1 MPEFL
6 NHYGKLFEQSK
17 IMERIMPRSVN
28 NKELKEHF
36 PFLFTDYNHK
46 QFETAD
52 VAGVNKVSLPEVNL
66 ITGAL

>member
-1 MPEFL
+1 M
-6 NHYGKLFEQSK
+6 
-17 IMERIMPRSVN
+17 N

-52 VAGVNKVSLPEVNL
+52 VAGVNKVSLSEGDYVYRGCLNLCMTLWIEVVRDGDL
-66 ITGAL
+66 AWG

>member
-1 MPEFL
+1 
-6 NHYGKLFEQSK
+6 
-17 IMERIMPRSVN
+17 VN

-52 VAGVNKVSLPEVNL
+52 VAGVNKVSLSEGDYACRGCLNLCMTLWIEVVRD
-66 ITGAL
+66 GDHAWG